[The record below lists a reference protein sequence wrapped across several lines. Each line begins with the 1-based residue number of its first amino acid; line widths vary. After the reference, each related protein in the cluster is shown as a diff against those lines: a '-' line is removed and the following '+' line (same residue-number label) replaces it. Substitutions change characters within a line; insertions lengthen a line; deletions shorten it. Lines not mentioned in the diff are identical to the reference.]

1 MAPVLDIQDL
11 STHIKLTS
19 SVVQAVG
26 NVDIQV
32 AAGESLGIVGESGC
46 GKSMT
51 GLSIMGLLPPGGR
64 IVSGSI
70 KLGDRELVGL
80 KDEELR
86 QIRGNEVAMIFQDPL
101 TSLDP
106 TKTIGY
112 QVAEPVR
119 LHRGA
124 SKADALHRV
133 VEVLGLVGLPRPKE
147 RLGDYPHQ
155 LSGGLRQRVM
165 IAMALA
171 CEPKLLIADEP
182 TTALDVTI
190 QAQILALLKDLKDRL
205 GMAMLLITHD
215 MGVIAG
221 HADRVNVM
229 YAGRIVETAD
239 AVQLFAEMHHPYT
252 QALLASIPQLSQ
264 DANKALHAIP
274 GLPPDLANPPP
285 GCRFAARC
293 SRASDKCRTDE
304 PPLSGKTMDHR
315 FSCWHPV
322 DGPLALALIGQ
333 AGPDAASTGLVTP
346 DAESVAEATPP
357 PDKAGYAPHLVVD
370 APLPEAPSTSGEA
383 AEADAASEADGE
395 VPSEQT
401 VVVAAGL
408 EVTADGRL
416 EVTER
421 TVEAAMADG
430 DQGGQGGGVPLLD
443 LRNLV
448 KEYPITSGAILQ
460 RKVASIKAVS
470 DVSFSVPAGTTF
482 GLVGE
487 SGCGKTTI
495 GKMIVALE
503 KPNSG
508 AVTLAGLNV
517 SELRGGEL
525 RRKRRDL
532 QLMFQDPHSS
542 LDPRMRVGAIISE
555 PLAVQ
560 HLGSRRAQQERVFE
574 LLGEVGLPRNSVER
588 YPHEFSGGQRQR
600 IGLARAL
607 TLNPRLIVADE
618 PVSAL
623 DVSIRAQ
630 VLNLMKRLQSSHGLT
645 YVVISHDLAV
655 VKYMAERIGVMYLGK
670 LVELGSGQDIY
681 ERAAHPYTTGLI
693 ATIPVPD
700 PSVERAKKGAGIKGE
715 LPSPVNPPSGCRFR
729 TRCQFAQELCA
740 AEEPQLRSF
749 GPGHIAACHFP
760 LQPPDGSPVSAHAMT
775 TTGDG
780 SR

>member
-26 NVDIQV
+26 NLDLHVE
-32 AAGESLGIVGESGC
+32 AGETLGIVGESGC

-51 GLSIMGLLPPGGR
+51 GLSIMGLLPPGGS
-64 IVSGSI
+64 IIGGSI
-70 KLGDRELVGL
+70 KLNDRELVGL
-80 KDEELR
+80 KDEEMR
-86 QIRGNEVAMIFQDPL
+86 RVRGNEISMIFQDPL

-112 QVAEPVR
+112 QVSEPVR

-124 SKADALHRV
+124 SKAAALDRA
-133 VEVLGLVGLPRPKE
+133 VEVLSLVGLPRPKE
-147 RLGDYPHQ
+147 RLSDYPHQ

-190 QAQILALLKDLKDRL
+190 QAQILTLLKDLKDRL

-229 YAGRIVETAD
+229 YAGRVVETAE
-239 AVQLFAEMHHPYT
+239 AAELFTEMHHPYT
-252 QALLASIPQLSQ
+252 QALLASIPQLKQ
-264 DANKALHAIP
+264 DAAKALHAIP
-274 GLPPDLANPPP
+274 GLPPDLTRPPQ

-293 SRASDKCRTDE
+293 PRASDKCRTEE
-304 PPLSGKTMDHR
+304 PPLAGRTSEHR
-315 FSCWHPV
+315 FACWHPV
-322 DGPLALALIGQ
+322 DGPLALALIGEH
-333 AGPDAASTGLVTP
+333 GPDAASTGLVTP
-346 DAESVAEATPP
+346 DAESMAEAAAA
-357 PDKAGYAPHLVVD
+357 DEVGYVTD
-370 APLPEAPSTSGEA
+370 EPLRDEDGAQDQAMPELI
-383 AEADAASEADGE
+383 
-395 VPSEQT
+395 
-401 VVVAAGL
+401 VAAGL

-421 TVEAAMADG
+421 EAEPSEANGNGTA
-430 DQGGQGGGVPLLD
+430 PLLD
-443 LRNLV
+443 IRNLV

-460 RKVASIKAVS
+460 RRVSSVKAVS

-503 KPNSG
+503 RPNSG
-508 AVTLAGLNV
+508 AVTLGGVDV
-517 SELRGGEL
+517 SKLHGSEL

-542 LDPRMRVGAIISE
+542 LDPRMRVGTIIGE

-560 HLGSRRAQQERVFE
+560 RLGSKKAQRERVFE
-574 LLGEVGLPRNSVER
+574 LLSEVGLPRNAVER

-630 VLNLMKRLQSSHGLT
+630 VLNLMKRLQASHGLT

-670 LVELGSGQDIY
+670 LVEIGSAQDIY
-681 ERAAHPYTTGLI
+681 ERPAHPYTAGLI

-700 PSVERAKKGAGIKGE
+700 PATERGKEGVAIKGE

-729 TRCQFAQELCA
+729 TRCQFAQERCA
-740 AEEPQLRSF
+740 AEEPVLRSF
-749 GPGHIAACHFP
+749 GPGHMAACHFP
-760 LQPPDGSPVSAHAMT
+760 LQNPAAAEADTPAMT
-775 TTGDG
+775 STGREA

>member
-1 MAPVLDIQDL
+1 MEPVLEIEDL
-11 STHIKLTS
+11 STHIQLTR

-26 NVDIQV
+26 NVSMRVD
-32 AAGESLGIVGESGC
+32 AGETLGIVGESGS

-51 GLSIMGLLPPGGR
+51 GLSVIGLLPPGGS
-64 IVSGSI
+64 VVGGSI
-70 KLGDRELVGL
+70 RLGGRELVGL
-80 KDEELR
+80 RDEEMR
-86 QIRGNEVAMIFQDPL
+86 AIRGNEIAMIFQDPL

-119 LHRGA
+119 LHQGA
-124 SKADALHRV
+124 SRAAARERTL
-133 VEVLGLVGLPRPKE
+133 EVLSLVGLPRPKE
-147 RLGDYPHQ
+147 RLDDFPHQ

-190 QAQILALLKDLKDRL
+190 QAQILDLLADLKDRL

-229 YAGRIVETAD
+229 YAGRVVETTE
-239 AVQLFAEMHHPYT
+239 VGELFSRMRHPYT
-252 QALLASIPQLSQ
+252 QALLASIPRLSQ
-264 DANKALHAIP
+264 DSKKALHAIP
-274 GLPPDLANPPP
+274 GLPPDLASPPP
-285 GCRFAARC
+285 GCRFAPRC
-293 SRASDKCRTDE
+293 TRATDKCRDDE
-304 PPLSGKTMDHR
+304 PPLAGESARHR

-322 DGPLALALIGQ
+322 DGPLVLEVVQ
-333 AGPDAASTGLVTP
+333 AGAPDAASIGLAVPVTGAAQGPVP
-346 DAESVAEATPP
+346 DV
-357 PDKAGYAPHLVVD
+357 
-370 APLPEAPSTSGEA
+370 PLA
-383 AEADAASEADGE
+383 
-395 VPSEQT
+395 
-401 VVVAAGL
+401 
-408 EVTADGRL
+408 
-416 EVTER
+416 VTELPAP
-421 TVEAAMADG
+421 EPAAAAD
-430 DQGGQGGGVPLLD
+430 DAKPLLE
-443 LRNLV
+443 LRHLV
-448 KEYPITSGAILQ
+448 KEFPVRSGAILQ
-460 RKVASIKAVS
+460 RKVGAVHAVS

-503 KPNSG
+503 RPDSG
-508 AVTLAGLNV
+508 SIALGDVDVTGLRGN
-517 SELRGGEL
+517 ELRHT
-525 RRKRRDL
+525 RRDL
-532 QLMFQDPHSS
+532 QLMFQDPHAS
-542 LDPRMRVGAIISE
+542 LDPRMRVGAIIGE
-555 PLAVQ
+555 PLAIQ
-560 HLGSRRAQQERVFE
+560 HIGSRREQRNRVFE
-574 LLGEVGLPRNSVER
+574 LLGEVGLPRNAVER

-630 VLNLMKRLQSSHGLT
+630 VLNLMKRLQATHGLT

-670 LVELGSGQDIY
+670 LVELGSAADIY
-681 ERAAHPYTTGLI
+681 ERAAHPYTSGLI

-700 PSVERAKKGAGIKGE
+700 PAAARSKIGSGIKGE
-715 LPSPVNPPSGCRFR
+715 LPSPVHPPSGCRFR
-729 TRCQFAQELCA
+729 TRCPLAQEQCET
-740 AEEPQLRSF
+740 EEPRLRSF
-749 GPGHIAACHFP
+749 GPGHQAACHFP
-760 LQPPDGSPVSAHAMT
+760 LQTPAQEQAGDVVSA
-775 TTGDG
+775 
-780 SR
+780 S

>member
-1 MAPVLDIQDL
+1 MAPVLEIEDL

-26 NVDIQV
+26 NVDMKID
-32 AAGESLGIVGESGC
+32 AGETLGVVGESGC

-51 GLSIMGLLPPGGR
+51 GLSIMGLLPPGGS
-64 IVSGSI
+64 IVGGSI
-70 KLGDRELVGL
+70 KLDGRELVGL
-80 KDEELR
+80 KQEELR
-86 QIRGNEVAMIFQDPL
+86 RVRGNDIAMIFQDPL

-124 SKADALHRV
+124 TRAEALDRA
-133 VEVLGLVGLPRPKE
+133 VEVLSLVGLPRPKE
-147 RLGDYPHQ
+147 RLDDYPHQ

-171 CEPKLLIADEP
+171 NEPKLLIADEP

-190 QAQILALLKDLKDRL
+190 QAQILALLRDLKDRL

-229 YAGRIVETAD
+229 YAGRVVETAEVRD
-239 AVQLFAEMHHPYT
+239 LFNEMHHPYT
-252 QALLASIPQLSQ
+252 QALLASIPQLDQ
-264 DANKALHAIP
+264 DASKALHAIP
-274 GLPPDLANPPP
+274 GLPPDLAHPPQ

-293 SRASDKCRTDE
+293 TRATDKCRTDE
-304 PPLSGKTMDHR
+304 PSLSGKTYEHR

-322 DGPLALALIGQ
+322 DGPLTLAVIGTT
-333 AGPDAASTGLVTP
+333 GPDAASTGLVEP
-346 DAESVAEATPP
+346 DTESVTEAA
-357 PDKAGYAPHLVVD
+357 AGDEVDLVAD
-370 APLPEAPSTSGEA
+370 APLGDAALANGEASGEA
-383 AEADAASEADGE
+383 PEAAAADEAQETPAETPAVEAI
-395 VPSEQT
+395 
-401 VVVAAGL
+401 VVAGGL

-416 EVTER
+416 EVAERKFELTE
-421 TVEAAMADG
+421 ANGDG
-430 DQGGQGGGVPLLD
+430 VIPLLEITD
-443 LRNLV
+443 LV
-448 KEYPITSGAILQ
+448 KEYPITSGMMQ
-460 RKVASIKAVS
+460 RKVGSVKAVS
-470 DVSFSVPAGTTF
+470 GVSFSVPAGTTF

-495 GKMIVALE
+495 GKVIVALE

-508 AVTLAGLNV
+508 AVTLSGQDV
-517 SELRGGEL
+517 SALRGAEL

-542 LDPRMRVGAIISE
+542 LDPRMRVGAIIGE

-560 HLGSRRAQQERVFE
+560 HLGSRRAQRDRVFE
-574 LLGEVGLPRNSVER
+574 LLGEVGLPRNAVER

-630 VLNLMKRLQSSHGLT
+630 VLNLMKRLQASHGLT

-681 ERAAHPYTTGLI
+681 ERAAHPYTAGLI
-693 ATIPVPD
+693 ATIPVPK
-700 PSVERAKKGAGIKGE
+700 PALERAKKGAAIRGE

-729 TRCQFAQELCA
+729 TRCQYAQEICA
-740 AEEPQLRSF
+740 AEEPLLRSF
-749 GPGHIAACHFP
+749 GPGHVAACHFP
-760 LQPPDGSPVSAHAMT
+760 LQTPDGSAVSTPAMT
-775 TTGDG
+775 TA
-780 SR
+780 

>member
-26 NVDIQV
+26 NIDLHVE
-32 AAGESLGIVGESGC
+32 AGETLGIVGESGC

-51 GLSIMGLLPPGGR
+51 GLSIMGLLPPGGS
-64 IVSGSI
+64 IVGGSI
-70 KLGDRELVGL
+70 KLNDRELVGL
-80 KDEELR
+80 KDDEMR
-86 QIRGNEVAMIFQDPL
+86 RVRGNEIAMIFQDPL

-112 QVAEPVR
+112 QVGEPVR

-124 SKADALHRV
+124 SKSEALDRA
-133 VEVLGLVGLPRPKE
+133 VEVLSLVGLPRPKE
-147 RLGDYPHQ
+147 RLSDYPHQ

-205 GMAMLLITHD
+205 GMGMLLITHD

-229 YAGRIVETAD
+229 YAGRVVETAE
-239 AVQLFAEMHHPYT
+239 AVELFDEMHHPYT
-252 QALLASIPQLSQ
+252 QALLASIPQLKQ
-264 DANKALHAIP
+264 DMKKALHAIP
-274 GLPPDLANPPP
+274 GLPPDLTHPPQ
-285 GCRFAARC
+285 GCRFAPRC
-293 SRASDKCRTDE
+293 TRASDKCRTDE
-304 PPLSGKTMDHR
+304 PPLGGKTFEHR
-315 FSCWHPV
+315 YACWHPV
-322 DGPLALALIGQ
+322 DGPLPLAPIGE
-333 AGPDAASTGLVTP
+333 AGPDAESTGLTDPEAASTEPVT
-346 DAESVAEATPP
+346 AEA
-357 PDKAGYAPHLVVD
+357 G
-370 APLPEAPSTSGEA
+370 LPEPK
-383 AEADAASEADGE
+383 
-395 VPSEQT
+395 P

-416 EVTER
+416 EVAER
-421 TVEAAMADG
+421 KVVAAEANGDG
-430 DQGGQGGGVPLLD
+430 AAPLLD
-443 LRNLV
+443 IRNLV
-448 KEYPITSGAILQ
+448 KEYPVTSGAILQ
-460 RKVASIKAVS
+460 RKVAAVHAVS

-503 KPNSG
+503 RPNSG
-508 AVTLAGLNV
+508 AVTLGGV
-517 SELRGGEL
+517 DMSKLRGGEL

-532 QLMFQDPHSS
+532 QLMFQDPHAS
-542 LDPRMRVGAIISE
+542 LDPRMRVGTIIGE

-560 HLGSRRAQQERVFE
+560 RLGSKKSQQERVFE
-574 LLGEVGLPRNSVER
+574 LLSEVGLPRNAVER

-630 VLNLMKRLQSSHGLT
+630 VLNLMKRLQASHGLT

-655 VKYMAERIGVMYLGK
+655 VKYMADRIGVMYLGK
-670 LVELGSGQDIY
+670 LVELGSGDDIY
-681 ERAAHPYTTGLI
+681 ERAAHPYTAGLI
-693 ATIPVPD
+693 ATIPLPD
-700 PSVERAKKGAGIKGE
+700 PAAERAKEGVAIKGE

-729 TRCQFAQELCA
+729 TRCQFAQERCA
-740 AEEPQLRSF
+740 AEEPELRSF
-749 GPGHIAACHFP
+749 GPGHVAACHFP
-760 LQPPDGSPVSAHAMT
+760 LQTPSGAEADTPAMT
-775 TTGDG
+775 SIGG
-780 SR
+780 EYGR

>member
-1 MAPVLDIQDL
+1 MAPVLEIEDL

-26 NVDIQV
+26 NIDMRVE
-32 AAGESLGIVGESGC
+32 AGETLGIVGESGC

-51 GLSIMGLLPPGGR
+51 GLSIMGLLPPGGS
-64 IVSGSI
+64 IVGGSI
-70 KLGDRELVGL
+70 KLAGRELVGL
-80 KDEELR
+80 KDEDMR

-119 LHRGA
+119 LHRGV
-124 SKADALHRV
+124 SRADALDRAA
-133 VEVLGLVGLPRPKE
+133 EVLSLVGLPKPKE
-147 RLGDYPHQ
+147 RLSDYPHQ

-190 QAQILALLKDLKDRL
+190 QAQILALLKELKDRL

-229 YAGRIVETAD
+229 YAGRVVENAD
-239 AVQLFAEMHHPYT
+239 AEVLFESMHHPYT
-252 QALLASIPQLSQ
+252 QALLASIPTLAQ
-264 DANKALHAIP
+264 DSDKALHAIP
-274 GLPPDLANPPP
+274 GLPPDLANPPE
-285 GCRFAARC
+285 GCRFAPRC
-293 SRASDKCRTDE
+293 TRADDKCRTTE
-304 PPLSGKTMDHR
+304 PPFSGADFDHR
-315 FSCWHPV
+315 FACWHPV
-322 DGPLALALIGQ
+322 SGPLELAVIGV
-333 AGPDAASTGLVTP
+333 AGPSAADTGLAVP
-346 DAESVAEATPP
+346 VVAAEIGIEAVGDAPLADVPAGGDDVAAGSVPAENVAESVAVP
-357 PDKAGYAPHLVVD
+357 
-370 APLPEAPSTSGEA
+370 
-383 AEADAASEADGE
+383 ADSADVPASNGNVPVADG
-395 VPSEQT
+395 VRGRHAAGVSAVDRP
-401 VVVAAGL
+401 VAAG
-408 EVTADGRL
+408 VN
-416 EVTER
+416 
-421 TVEAAMADG
+421 
-430 DQGGQGGGVPLLD
+430 GGAGPLLE

-448 KEYPITSGAILQ
+448 REFPVTSGAILQ
-460 RKVASIKAVS
+460 RKVGSVHAVS
-470 DVSFSVPAGTTF
+470 DVSLSVTAGQTL

-503 KPNSG
+503 RPDSG
-508 AVTLAGLNV
+508 SVTLDGQNV
-517 SELRGGEL
+517 STMHGGDL
-525 RRKRRDL
+525 RRARRDM
-532 QLMFQDPHSS
+532 QLMFQDPYSS
-542 LDPRMRVGAIISE
+542 LDPRMRVGSIIRE
-555 PLAVQ
+555 PLLIQ
-560 HLGSRRAQQERVFE
+560 GIGSRRQQQDRVFE
-574 LLGEVGLPRNSVER
+574 LLGEVGLPRNAVER

-630 VLNLMKRLQSSHGLT
+630 VLNLMKRLQAVHGLT

-655 VKYMAERIGVMYLGK
+655 VKYMADTIGVMYLGK
-670 LVELGSGQDIY
+670 LVELGSGEDVYQ
-681 ERAAHPYTTGLI
+681 RAAHPYTAGLI
-693 ATIPVPD
+693 ATIPTPE
-700 PSVERAKKGAGIKGE
+700 PSIERAKTGAAIKGE

-729 TRCQFAQELCA
+729 TRCPIAQELCA
-740 AEEPQLRSF
+740 AEEPPLRSF
-749 GPGHIAACHFP
+749 GPGHVAACHFP
-760 LQPPDGSPVSAHAMT
+760 LQTPAADTAVTAPGEQASLTAS
-775 TTGDG
+775 
-780 SR
+780 

>member
-26 NVDIQV
+26 NVDLHV
-32 AAGESLGIVGESGC
+32 DAGETLGIVGESGC

-51 GLSIMGLLPPGGR
+51 GLSIMGLLPPGGS
-64 IVSGSI
+64 IVGGSV
-70 KLGDRELVGL
+70 KLNDRELVGL

-86 QIRGNEVAMIFQDPL
+86 RVRGNEIAMIFQDPL

-112 QVAEPVR
+112 QVGEPVR

-124 SKADALHRV
+124 SKAEALDRA
-133 VEVLGLVGLPRPKE
+133 VEVLALVGLPRPKE

-190 QAQILALLKDLKDRL
+190 QAQILALLRDLKDRL

-229 YAGRIVETAD
+229 YAGRVVETAE
-239 AVQLFAEMHHPYT
+239 AVELFTSMHHPYT
-252 QALLASIPQLSQ
+252 QALLASIPQLKQ
-264 DANKALHAIP
+264 DASKALHAIP
-274 GLPPDLANPPP
+274 GLPPDLTHPPQ
-285 GCRFAARC
+285 GCRFAPRC
-293 SRASDKCRTDE
+293 PRASDKCRTEE
-304 PPLSGKTMDHR
+304 PPLAGKTFDHR
-315 FSCWHPV
+315 FACWHPV
-322 DGPLALALIGQ
+322 DGPLVLTTIGE
-333 AGPDAASTGLVTP
+333 AGPDAVSTGLLAP
-346 DAESVAEATPP
+346 ADE
-357 PDKAGYAPHLVVD
+357 AGYVSD
-370 APLPEAPSTSGEA
+370 AALSDGEA
-383 AEADAASEADGE
+383 AAAEDSGAAEPDE
-395 VPSEQT
+395 TER

-416 EVTER
+416 KVTER
-421 TVEAAMADG
+421 EVVAAEANGESPAGPA
-430 DQGGQGGGVPLLD
+430 PLLD
-443 LRNLV
+443 IRNLV
-448 KEYPITSGAILQ
+448 KEYPVTAGAVLR
-460 RKVASIKAVS
+460 RKVAAVHAVS

-495 GKMIVALE
+495 GKVIVALE
-503 KPNSG
+503 RPNSG
-508 AVTLAGLNV
+508 AVTLGGVDV
-517 SELRGGEL
+517 SKLHGSEL

-542 LDPRMRVGAIISE
+542 LDPRMRVGTIIGE

-560 HLGSRRAQQERVFE
+560 HIGSRRAQRDRVFE
-574 LLGEVGLPRNSVER
+574 LLSEVGLPRNAVER

-607 TLNPRLIVADE
+607 TLNPKLIVADE

-630 VLNLMKRLQSSHGLT
+630 VLNLMKRLQASHGLT
-645 YVVISHDLAV
+645 YVVISHDMAV

-670 LVELGSGQDIY
+670 LVELGSAQDIY
-681 ERAAHPYTTGLI
+681 ERAAHPYTAGLI
-693 ATIPVPD
+693 ATIPVPE
-700 PSVERAKKGAGIKGE
+700 PAAERAKQGVAIKGE

-729 TRCQFAQELCA
+729 TRCQFAQERCA
-740 AEEPQLRSF
+740 AEEPKLRSF
-749 GPGHIAACHFP
+749 GPGHVAACHFP
-760 LQPPDGSPVSAHAMT
+760 LQTPDGAEVDTPAMT
-775 TTGDG
+775 ATGEVHP
-780 SR
+780 

>member
-1 MAPVLDIQDL
+1 
-11 STHIKLTS
+11 
-19 SVVQAVG
+19 
-26 NVDIQV
+26 
-32 AAGESLGIVGESGC
+32 
-46 GKSMT
+46 
-51 GLSIMGLLPPGGR
+51 MGLLPPGGS
-64 IVSGSI
+64 IVSGSV
-70 KLGDRELVGL
+70 KLNDRELVGL
-80 KDEELR
+80 KDEDMR
-86 QIRGNEVAMIFQDPL
+86 RVRGNEIAMIFQDPL

-124 SKADALHRV
+124 SKQEALDRA
-133 VEVLGLVGLPRPKE
+133 VEVLSLVGLPRPKE

-190 QAQILALLKDLKDRL
+190 QAQILSLLRDLKDRL

-229 YAGRIVETAD
+229 YAGRVVETAE
-239 AVQLFAEMHHPYT
+239 AVQLFTEMHHPYT
-252 QALLASIPQLSQ
+252 QALLASIPQLKQ
-264 DANKALHAIP
+264 DAAKALHAIP
-274 GLPPDLANPPP
+274 GLPPDLTRPPQ

-293 SRASDKCRTDE
+293 ARASDKCRTEE
-304 PPLSGKTMDHR
+304 PPLAGKTFEHR
-315 FSCWHPV
+315 FACWHPV
-322 DGPLALALIGQ
+322 DGPLVLATIGE
-333 AGPDAASTGLVTP
+333 AGPDAESTGLVAS
-346 DAESVAEATPP
+346 DAESLAQ
-357 PDKAGYAPHLVVD
+357 
-370 APLPEAPSTSGEA
+370 A
-383 AEADAASEADGE
+383 AADGTLGFVSDVALPDRE
-395 VPSEQT
+395 PATDSGAAGLEP

-421 TVEAAMADG
+421 VVEPTAGNGDGGAEAA
-430 DQGGQGGGVPLLD
+430 PLLD
-443 LRNLV
+443 IRNLV
-448 KEYPITSGAILQ
+448 KEYPVTSGAILR
-460 RKVASIKAVS
+460 RKVAAVHAVS

-503 KPNSG
+503 RPNSG
-508 AVTLAGLNV
+508 AVTL
-517 SELRGGEL
+517 GGVDMSKLHGGDL

-542 LDPRMRVGAIISE
+542 LDPRMRVGTIIGE

-560 HLGSRRAQQERVFE
+560 HLGSRRAQRDRVFE
-574 LLGEVGLPRNSVER
+574 LLTEVGLPRNAVER

-630 VLNLMKRLQSSHGLT
+630 VLNLMKRLQASHGLT

-670 LVELGSGQDIY
+670 LVEIGSGQDIY
-681 ERAAHPYTTGLI
+681 ERAAHPYTAGLI
-693 ATIPVPD
+693 ATIPVPE
-700 PSVERAKKGAGIKGE
+700 PSAERAKQGAAIKGE

-729 TRCQFAQELCA
+729 TRCQFAQERCA
-740 AEEPQLRSF
+740 AEEPRLRSF
-749 GPGHIAACHFP
+749 GPGHMAACHFP
-760 LQPPDGSPVSAHAMT
+760 LQTPDGAEVDSPAMT
-775 TTGDG
+775 ATGEVHP
-780 SR
+780 

>member
-1 MAPVLDIQDL
+1 MAPVLDIENL

-26 NVDIQV
+26 NIDMRVE
-32 AAGESLGIVGESGC
+32 AGETLGIVGESGC

-51 GLSIMGLLPPGGR
+51 GLSIMGLLPPGGS
-64 IVSGSI
+64 IVGGSI
-70 KLGDRELVGL
+70 KLDGRELVGL
-80 KDEELR
+80 RQEELR
-86 QIRGNEVAMIFQDPL
+86 QVRGNEIAMIFQDPL

-119 LHRGA
+119 LHRGV
-124 SKADALHRV
+124 SKSDAMDRAM
-133 VEVLGLVGLPRPKE
+133 EVLSLVGLPKPKE

-171 CEPKLLIADEP
+171 NEPKLLIADEP

-190 QAQILALLKDLKDRL
+190 QAQILALLKDLKERL

-229 YAGRIVETAD
+229 YAGRVVETAE
-239 AVQLFAEMHHPYT
+239 VHELFTEMHHPYT
-252 QALLASIPQLSQ
+252 QALLASIPQLDQ
-264 DANKALHAIP
+264 DASKALHAIP
-274 GLPPDLANPPP
+274 GLPPDLSHPPQ

-304 PPLSGKTMDHR
+304 PSLSGKTYEHR

-322 DGPLALALIGQ
+322 DGPLALAVIG
-333 AGPDAASTGLVTP
+333 ASGPDAASTGLAGSDT
-346 DAESVAEATPP
+346 ESMREASAS
-357 PDKAGYAPHLVVD
+357 DKVGLADD
-370 APLPEAPSTSGEA
+370 APLADVASASRQVPEETRQ
-383 AEADAASEADGE
+383 AEAI
-395 VPSEQT
+395 
-401 VVVAAGL
+401 VVAAGL

-416 EVTER
+416 EVAAR
-421 TVEAAMADG
+421 KVEAVAANGDG
-430 DQGGQGGGVPLLD
+430 IAPLLE
-443 LRNLV
+443 LRHLV
-448 KEYPITSGAILQ
+448 KEFPITAGAVLQ
-460 RKVASIKAVS
+460 RKVGAVHAVS

-495 GKMIVALE
+495 GKLIVALE

-508 AVTLAGLNV
+508 SVTLAGVDV
-517 SELRGGEL
+517 SKLRGGDL

-542 LDPRMRVGAIISE
+542 LDPRMRVGAIIGE
-555 PLAVQ
+555 PLAIQ
-560 HLGSRRAQQERVFE
+560 HLGGKRAQRDRVFE
-574 LLGEVGLPRNSVER
+574 LLGEVGLPRTAVER

-630 VLNLMKRLQSSHGLT
+630 VLNLMKRLQSTHGLT

-655 VKYMAERIGVMYLGK
+655 VKYMADQIGVMYLGK

-681 ERAAHPYTTGLI
+681 ERAAHPYTAGLI
-693 ATIPVPD
+693 ATIPVPK
-700 PSVERAKKGAGIKGE
+700 PTAERAKKGAAIRGE

-729 TRCQFAQELCA
+729 TRCPFAQERCA
-740 AEEPQLRSF
+740 AEEPMLRSF
-749 GPGHIAACHFP
+749 GPGHVAACHFP
-760 LQPPDGSPVSAHAMT
+760 LQSAYSADADSPAMT
-775 TTGDG
+775 STGDPLL
-780 SR
+780 